1 MTRFMFR
8 ALNELKS
15 DIIVVD
21 KLLETTSTA
30 NYSKSAHRIKNVH
43 MQNMSLLFYITHL
56 VACQCSQLHA
66 RAKNLIQQSQSQPT
80 KWMPI
85 TKLQTPSQQEVRGI
99 HRLMYI
105 VSAIIHRTMYCTSI
119 RPVAP
124 TWSFLSHSIKAIQSY
139 HSTRAVIRDK

>member
-30 NYSKSAHRIKNVH
+30 NYSKSAYKIKNAH
-43 MQNMSLLFYITHL
+43 MQNMSLQLLYITHL

-66 RAKNLIQQSQSQPT
+66 RATNLIQQSQSQPT
-80 KWMPI
+80 KWRPI
-85 TKLQTPSQQEVRGI
+85 TKLYTPSQQEVRGI
-99 HRLMYI
+99 HRSMYN
-105 VSAIIHRTMYCTSI
+105 TLYNE
-119 RPVAP
+119 
-124 TWSFLSHSIKAIQSY
+124 
-139 HSTRAVIRDK
+139 